1 MPGMRANFAAGEG
14 ACNRPFPGGLFFGP
28 AVRRTPRRETR
39 EWRRWLIRDNFR
51 VNQEI
56 RSREVRLIDH
66 ENQQVGVVAIADA
79 LRMAEEAELDL
90 VEVAPDA
97 KPPVCKIIDLKK
109 VLYEQKRKARESR
122 KKVKTIEVKEVKMRP
137 SIDKHDYDT
146 KINHAR
152 EFIGE
157 GHKVKFT
164 FTYKGREQTHQHRAL
179 ALLDRVTKDLEEIA
193 IQESVSRMGPKLT
206 GCIMVKK
213 R

>member
-1 MPGMRANFAAGEG
+1 M
-14 ACNRPFPGGLFFGP
+14 
-28 AVRRTPRRETR
+28 
-39 EWRRWLIRDNFR
+39 
-51 VNQEI
+51 NQEI
-56 RSREVRLIDH
+56 RSREVRLINH
-66 ENQQVGVVAIADA
+66 ENQQVGVVSIADA

-152 EFIGE
+152 EFIGD

-179 ALLDRVTKDLEEIA
+179 ALLDRITKDLEEIA
-193 IQESVSRMGPKLT
+193 VQESVSRMGPKLT

>member
-1 MPGMRANFAAGEG
+1 
-14 ACNRPFPGGLFFGP
+14 
-28 AVRRTPRRETR
+28 
-39 EWRRWLIRDNFR
+39 